1 MMQFSKGIAAFQV
14 NYLNS
19 LYKAVMSIT
28 RDFETLRCTASD
40 INVQNVVLDVFFIH
54 ESISDLALM

>member
-19 LYKAVMSIT
+19 LYKAVMLIT
-28 RDFETLRCTASD
+28 RDFETPRCTASD
-40 INVQNVVLDVFFIH
+40 INVQNFVLDVFY
-54 ESISDLALM
+54 S